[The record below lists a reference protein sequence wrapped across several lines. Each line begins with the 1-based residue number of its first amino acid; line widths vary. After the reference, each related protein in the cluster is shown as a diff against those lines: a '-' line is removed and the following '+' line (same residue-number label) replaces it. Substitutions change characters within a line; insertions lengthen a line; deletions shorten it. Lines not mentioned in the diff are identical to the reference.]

1 MHGQRLL
8 LVGVGMTGR
17 PYITAARRLGVRVHA
32 VETAPRAEALAGLAD
47 EVTVC
52 RGGSDEL
59 WYEAAC
65 EAVRHTRPDGVVAF
79 SEPHVLAAA
88 LVQDELGLPGP
99 SLKASVLS
107 RNKAL
112 QRGRFA
118 AAGIGQPEF
127 LVTERLGDSRDWAAE
142 RFPVVVKPLS
152 SAGSVGVELVGDHRA
167 FDDAVARRDAEGRLL
182 VERAAA
188 GPEYSW
194 EALVRHGKVWYA
206 NLTAK
211 ETTGPPYFVE
221 VAHRVATEADAA
233 TRATAADLG
242 AAVLD
247 ALGMD
252 TGIVHLEFRLTAR
265 GPAVMEVAVR
275 TPGDHLMDL
284 LGDAYG
290 IDWYEMVVRLAL
302 DADLPAPPAAP
313 LRRTAGYLPA
323 ARPGTV
329 TAIRG
334 LDEVLAHPHVV
345 TAQVTAAPGDTVAP
359 ARSSVERVGH
369 VLLSAPDQ
377 GALEVALDD
386 VRTTLRVVT
395 RPGGLPD
402 DGTS

>member
-1 MHGQRLL
+1 MEGQRLL

-17 PYITAARRLGVRVHA
+17 PYLEAARRLGVRVHA
-32 VETAPRAEALAGLAD
+32 VETEPRAADLAGVAD
-47 EVTVC
+47 DVTVC

-59 WYEAAC
+59 WYEAAGA
-65 EAVRHTRPDGVVAF
+65 AVRHARPDGVVAF

-99 SLKASVLS
+99 SLRAAVLS

-118 AAGIGQPEF
+118 AASIGQPDF
-127 LVTERLGDSRDWAAE
+127 MVADRLGDGRAWAAE
-142 RFPVVVKPLS
+142 RLPVVVKPLS
-152 SAGSVGVELVGDHRA
+152 SAGSAGVELVMDQGA
-167 FDDAVARRDAEGRLL
+167 FEEVVARRDDEGRLL

-194 EALVRHGKVWYA
+194 EALVRDGEVWFA

-221 VAHRVATEADAA
+221 VAHRVATEVDVP
-233 TRATAADLG
+233 TRATVDRLG
-242 AAVLD
+242 AEVLA
-247 ALGMD
+247 ALGMR

-265 GPAVMEVAVR
+265 GPSVMEVAVR

-302 DADLPAPPAAP
+302 GADLPGPPAAP
-313 LRRTAGYLPA
+313 LRRTASYLPA

-329 TAIRG
+329 TEIRG

-345 TAQVTAAPGDTVAP
+345 AARVTAAPGDAVAP

-369 VLLSAPDQ
+369 VLLSAPDP
-377 GALEVALDD
+377 GSLEVALDD
-386 VRTTLRVVT
+386 VRSTLRVAT
-395 RPGGLPD
+395 RLGAP
-402 DGTS
+402 